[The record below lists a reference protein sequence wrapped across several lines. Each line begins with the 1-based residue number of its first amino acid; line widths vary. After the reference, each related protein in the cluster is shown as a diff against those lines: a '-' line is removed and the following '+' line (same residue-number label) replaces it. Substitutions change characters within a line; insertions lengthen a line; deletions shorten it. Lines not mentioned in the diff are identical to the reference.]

1 MLYVRIEVFAHA
13 FVIVVLTYWARLAHP
28 FIPKTFSGTGGDPIV
43 FDLTG
48 YELYVD
54 YGNEESGQDFPA
66 EDWSWLVLVEQ
77 FKLYF
82 W

>member
-1 MLYVRIEVFAHA
+1 M
-13 FVIVVLTYWARLAHP
+13 
-28 FIPKTFSGTGGDPIV
+28 
-43 FDLTG
+43 FDLIG

-77 FKLYF
+77 FKF
-82 W
+82 EIDE